1 MRRILVIA
9 LAIMLLASAGAF
21 AKSSGFAI
29 GGEGSLY
36 FAGNGGL
43 PVYAMLTLHFPRV
56 PLYFGIGVSS
66 AADIGFTADYWF
78 NHGNLGGIFAY
89 YVGIGGY
96 LALSPNTP
104 SFAGGARLPLGL
116 QLWPFGSAFEIFFE
130 VAPAVGVSIVP
141 TGFDWHLQGAI
152 GFRFWL

>member
-21 AKSSGFAI
+21 ARSSGFAI
-29 GGEGSLY
+29 GGEGSVSY
-36 FAGNGGL
+36 SGIGGL
-43 PVYAMLTLHFPRV
+43 PVYAMLTLHFPRF
-56 PLYFGIGVSS
+56 PIYFGIGVDA

-78 NHGNLGGIFAY
+78 AHGNLGSIFAY

-96 LALSPNTP
+96 LALAPNVP
-104 SFAGGARLPLGL
+104 AFAGGARLPLGL
-116 QLWPFGSAFEIFFE
+116 QLWPFGSVFEIFLE
-130 VAPAVGVSIVP
+130 VAPAVGVSFVP
-141 TGFDWHLQGAI
+141 TGFDWHLQGAV